1 MKKIEAM
8 IRPEKLDAVRLAL
21 EESGYPGVTIS
32 EIHGHGVQRGT
43 FQKWMGDTYKV
54 EFLSKMKVEIICPDK
69 DEKRIVEAVLGAAS
83 TGGVG
88 DGKIFIYD
96 VAEAIR
102 IRTKERGEK
111 ALV

>member
-8 IRPEKLDAVRLAL
+8 IRPEKLDAVRIAL
-21 EESGYPGVTIS
+21 EKCGYPGITIS
-32 EIHGHGVQRGT
+32 EIHGHGVQHGT

-54 EFLSKMKVEIICPDK
+54 EFLSKVKVEIVCKDK
-69 DEKRIVEAVLGAAS
+69 DEPSIVDALVKAAS
-83 TGGVG
+83 TGDVG

-96 VAEAIR
+96 VAEAVR

>member
-1 MKKIEAM
+1 M
-8 IRPEKLDAVRLAL
+8 IRPEKLDAVRIAL
-21 EESGYPGVTIS
+21 ESCGYSGITIS

-54 EFLSKMKVEIICPDK
+54 EFLSKLKVEIVCRDK
-69 DEKRIVEAVLGAAS
+69 DENRLVDALVGAAS
-83 TGGVG
+83 TGDVG

-96 VAEAIR
+96 VAEAVR

-111 ALV
+111 ALI